1 MWLHNGNDEWLGACV
16 LMSGHSGFFGSKR
29 GNPISTVQTLSLK
42 SPTQYRRE
50 SSLKILYTSFFL
62 GCFVTPKMVVSKNIQ
77 FGTHSVSCMSSVC
90 AACLLAGPDNP
101 SPNPP
106 CSRSPLQN
114 YSNPTLY
121 TDYCKDF
128 CMSSKMRPE
137 KRVLGKECQWPMW
150 WFQAS

>member
-29 GNPISTVQTLSLK
+29 GNPISTVQSLSLK

-50 SSLKILYTSFFL
+50 YSLKILYTYFSWAAL
-62 GCFVTPKMVVSKNIQ
+62 WHPKWWLLQ
-77 FGTHSVSCMSSVC
+77 FGTHSVTCMSSVC
-90 AACLLAGPDNP
+90 AACLVAGPDNP

-114 YSNPTLY
+114 YSKPTLY

-128 CMSSKMRPE
+128 CMSIKNETWKTRP
-137 KRVLGKECQWPMW
+137 GKGMPMTHVMV
-150 WFQAS
+150 AS